1 MVKQCAVGKKIT
13 KQGKEVFVCDTT
25 RSKLL
30 PVLQGI
36 QDKKGY
42 ISDKD
47 MQVTADQFNIHPV
60 EVYSVITF
68 YSFLTTKKKGKHI
81 IRVSNCMPNIMAG
94 SRRIEREFEKALRIK
109 MGETTKDNKITLEET
124 GCIGMC
130 DVSPSA
136 LIDDELIGNLTPK
149 KVKEIIRNLKK

>member
-1 MVKQCAVGKKIT
+1 MVKQCAVNKKIT

-30 PVLQGI
+30 PVLQSI

-47 MQVTADQFNIHPV
+47 MQVTADRFGIHPV

-81 IRVSNCMPNIMAG
+81 IRISNCMPNIMAG
-94 SRRIEREFEKALRIK
+94 SKRIEREFERSLRINI
-109 MGETTKDNKITLEET
+109 GETTKDNKITLEET
-124 GCIGMC
+124 GCVGLC
-130 DVSPSA
+130 DEAPSA
-136 LIDDELIGNLTPK
+136 LIDDELVGNLTPK